1 MYFYIFRDWDFFQL
15 MFPFIQNISAREIA
29 EEEKTQRELTSE
41 LLELTS
47 LLKENTIVMNETI
60 NIQNTVCET
69 VYCMSTNITSD

>member
-1 MYFYIFRDWDFFQL
+1 MFIEFGTFFIAML

>member
-1 MYFYIFRDWDFFQL
+1 

-69 VYCMSTNITSD
+69 VYCMSTNIISD

>member
-1 MYFYIFRDWDFFQL
+1 MFIEFGTFFIAML

-69 VYCMSTNITSD
+69 VYCMSTNIISD